1 MTYTIKMKDHRPAG
15 DWLIIAEDENGNS
28 FHGNFITEPTDA
40 DVQNAAEE
48 QAAMKK
54 ASEELAAIEA
64 AEEAARLA
72 EEEAEGG

>member
-28 FHGNFITEPTDA
+28 FHGNFATEPTDA
-40 DVQNAAEE
+40 DVQKAVENE
-48 QAAMKK
+48 AAMIK
-54 ASEELAAIEA
+54 ASEEIAAIEA
-64 AEEAARLA
+64 AEEAERLA

>member
-28 FHGNFITEPTDA
+28 FHGNFATEPTDA
-40 DVQNAAEE
+40 DVQKAVEDE
-48 QAAMKK
+48 AAMIK
-54 ASEELAAIEA
+54 ASEEIAAIEA
-64 AEEAARLA
+64 AEEAERLA

>member
-28 FHGNFITEPTDA
+28 FHGNFATEPTDA
-40 DVQNAAEE
+40 DVQRAVEDE
-48 QAAMKK
+48 AAMIK
-54 ASEELAAIEA
+54 ASEEIAAIEA
-64 AEEAARLA
+64 AEEAERLA